1 MKIFWMRTAAV
12 VIAVCMLLSANAYAA
27 DGIETQ
33 NFHGDVTEAEKYGAY
48 CVIPE
53 GTKEIP
59 DGRYTENNFDNLVLN
74 EGLESIGSEAFVNDL
89 PFFWKVYI
97 PASVKSIGDN
107 AFGYSSY
114 GNRLTGFVIFGHS
127 GTEAERYAK
136 REGFKFV
143 TINCDNSTG
152 ENILTI
158 DDMITTSYTFG
169 RTFDKV
175 IVNPGA
181 SVYDEDFSYATVYNL
196 ILNDDGSGKKITLY
210 VGAFSGIEIETLYV
224 PSNVEFK
231 SDNSGGLGSTFAV
244 CKNLKTAYVASEVC
258 EGMFSGCTSLKEVY
272 FTSDNVARYVD
283 NRAFE
288 GCTALEK
295 IDFTRKSN
303 NKLTI
308 CYMVFDN
315 CPSLKE
321 IIWGSNVECYSYF
334 HSSKNLEKVM
344 IFGSPDPSN
353 LIDCSFSSNAKIYM
367 FKKYCDLYGDPKS
380 NFYIQNAVPLHTIY
394 EVDYALSNSS
404 INDYKFHVDDRADK
418 IQVIEETGAT
428 RTFNRHAGNVSIES
442 YSANGQRVND
452 MSADLAYE
460 VWTVHTRLT
469 PGTNLQVRSKYGL
482 EWSEIKHKFTVTT
495 LYSDQTLKSA
505 EISSN
510 KDNGNYADCKI
521 VTGSGV
527 TKVRIE
533 YEDGMTT
540 TLNTSAATFNESLL
554 TYTYNIT
561 VKPRHSGKNEFK
573 LYIKTPTDGW
583 KYQQTLTYTVK

>member
-1 MKIFWMRTAAV
+1 MKIFWMRTAALFV
-12 VIAVCMLLSANAYAA
+12 SICLILSVNMYSVSALRDDLPDA
-27 DGIETQ
+27 
-33 NFHGDVTEAEKYGAY
+33 EACGY

-59 DGRYTENNFDNLVLN
+59 DGRYTDNDFDYLVLN

-89 PFFWKVYI
+89 WYFTTVYV
-97 PASVKSIGDN
+97 PASVKSIGEK
-107 AFGYSSY
+107 AFGYRANGYKNDFTIY
-114 GNRLTGFVIFGHS
+114 GYS

-158 DDMITTSYTFG
+158 DDSMTTSYTFG

-181 SVYDEDFSYATVYNL
+181 SVHDEDFSYATVYNL

-210 VGAFSGIEIETLYV
+210 GGAFSGTEIETLYI

-231 SDNSGGLGSTFAV
+231 SDNSGGLGGTFAV

-258 EGMFSGCTSLKEVY
+258 QSMFSGCTALKEVY
-272 FTSDNVARYVD
+272 FTPDNIATEVD
-283 NRAFE
+283 DRAFE

-308 CYMVFDN
+308 GYMVFDN

-321 IIWGSNVECYSYF
+321 IIWGSNVKCYSSFY
-334 HSSKNLEKVM
+334 SCKNLEKV
-344 IFGSPDPSN
+344 IICGIPDPSD
-353 LIDCSFSSNAKIYM
+353 LIDCGFSDNTKIYM
-367 FKKYCDLYGDPKS
+367 PKEFS
-380 NFYIQNAVPLHTIY
+380 DIYTKPRAIFYIPNAVPLYMVSAVNYTP
-394 EVDYALSNSS
+394 SNSS

-482 EWSEIKHKFTVTT
+482 EWSEIKHRFTVTT
-495 LYSDQTLKSA
+495 LYSD
-505 EISSN
+505 
-510 KDNGNYADCKI
+510 
-521 VTGSGV
+521 
-527 TKVRIE
+527 
-533 YEDGMTT
+533 
-540 TLNTSAATFNESLL
+540 
-554 TYTYNIT
+554 
-561 VKPRHSGKNEFK
+561 
-573 LYIKTPTDGW
+573 
-583 KYQQTLTYTVK
+583 

>member
-1 MKIFWMRTAAV
+1 MKKFWLRTAAV

-33 NFHGDVTEAEKYGAY
+33 NFYGDVTEAEKYGAY

-59 DGRYTENNFDNLVLN
+59 DGRYTENNFDNLILN

-181 SVYDEDFSYATVYNL
+181 SVHDEDFLYATVYNL
-196 ILNDDGSGKKITLY
+196 ILNDDGSGKKITLR
-210 VGAFSGIEIETLYV
+210 GDAFSGIEIETLYV
-224 PSNVEFK
+224 PSNVVFEQ
-231 SDNSGGLGSTFAV
+231 DRSGYRGSAFSG

-258 EGMFSGCTSLKEVY
+258 NGMFSGCSSLKEVY
-272 FTSDNVARYVD
+272 FTPDNISTEVD
-283 NRAFE
+283 DRAFE

-308 CYMVFDN
+308 GYMVFDN

-321 IIWGSNVECYSYF
+321 IIWGSNVKCYSSFY
-334 HSSKNLEKVM
+334 SCKNLEKVM

-418 IQVIEETGAT
+418 LQVIEETGAT

-469 PGTNLQVRSKYGL
+469 PGTNLQVHSKYGL

-573 LYIKTPTDGW
+573 LYIKTPTGGW

>member
-1 MKIFWMRTAAV
+1 MKKFWLRTAAV

-33 NFHGDVTEAEKYGAY
+33 NFYGDVTEAEKYGAY

-59 DGRYTENNFDNLVLN
+59 DGRYTENNFDNLILN

-196 ILNDDGSGKKITLY
+196 ILNDDGSGKKITLR
-210 VGAFSGIEIETLYV
+210 GDAFSGIEIETLYV
-224 PSNVEFK
+224 PSNVVFEQ
-231 SDNSGGLGSTFAV
+231 DRSGYRGSAFSG
-244 CKNLKTAYVASEVC
+244 CDNLKTAYVASEVC
-258 EGMFSGCTSLKEVY
+258 NGMFSGCSSLKEVY
-272 FTSDNVARYVD
+272 FTPDNIATEVD
-283 NRAFE
+283 DRAFE

-308 CYMVFDN
+308 GYMVFDN
-315 CPSLKE
+315 CPNLKE
-321 IIWGSNVECYSYF
+321 IIWGSNVKCYSSFY
-334 HSSKNLEKVM
+334 SCKNLEKV
-344 IFGSPDPSN
+344 IICGIPDPSD
-353 LIDCSFSSNAKIYM
+353 LIDCGFSDNTKIYM
-367 FKKYCDLYGDPKS
+367 PKEFS
-380 NFYIQNAVPLHTIY
+380 DIYTKPGAIFYIPNAVPLYMVSAVNYTP
-394 EVDYALSNSS
+394 SNSS

-442 YSANGQRVND
+442 YSANGQRVNVAAEVLRVVVIPSSYS
-452 MSADLAYE
+452 MRTLVTPEPVTILQSA
-460 VWTVHTRLT
+460 
-469 PGTNLQVRSKYGL
+469 
-482 EWSEIKHKFTVTT
+482 
-495 LYSDQTLKSA
+495 
-505 EISSN
+505 
-510 KDNGNYADCKI
+510 
-521 VTGSGV
+521 
-527 TKVRIE
+527 
-533 YEDGMTT
+533 
-540 TLNTSAATFNESLL
+540 
-554 TYTYNIT
+554 
-561 VKPRHSGKNEFK
+561 
-573 LYIKTPTDGW
+573 
-583 KYQQTLTYTVK
+583 

>member
-59 DGRYTENNFDNLVLN
+59 DGRYTENNFDNLILN

-89 PFFWKVYI
+89 WYFTTVYV
-97 PASVKSIGDN
+97 PASVKSIGEK
-107 AFGYSSY
+107 AFGYRANGYKNDFTIY
-114 GNRLTGFVIFGHS
+114 GYS

-196 ILNDDGSGKKITLY
+196 ILNDDGSGKKITLR
-210 VGAFSGIEIETLYV
+210 GDAFSGIEIETLYV
-224 PSNVEFK
+224 PSNVVFEQ
-231 SDNSGGLGSTFAV
+231 DRSGYRGSAFSG

-258 EGMFSGCTSLKEVY
+258 QSMFSGCTALKEVY
-272 FTSDNVARYVD
+272 FTPDNVAKYVD
-283 NRAFE
+283 NYAFE

-295 IDFTRKSN
+295 LDLRRKKPN
-303 NKLTI
+303 LVI
-308 CYMVFDN
+308 CYMVFGN
-315 CPSLKE
+315 CSSLKE
-321 IIWGSNVECYSYF
+321 IIWGSNVKCYSSFY
-334 HSSKNLEKVM
+334 SCKNLEKV
-344 IFGSPDPSN
+344 IICGIPDPSD
-353 LIDCSFSSNAKIYM
+353 LIDCGFSDNTKIYM
-367 FKKYCDLYGDPKS
+367 PKEFS
-380 NFYIQNAVPLHTIY
+380 DIYTKPGAIFYIPNAVPLYMVSAVNYTP
-394 EVDYALSNSS
+394 SNSS

-505 EISSN
+505 EFSSN

-561 VKPRHSGKNEFK
+561 VKPRHTGKNEFK

>member
-59 DGRYTENNFDNLVLN
+59 DGRYTENNFDNLILN

-89 PFFWKVYI
+89 PFFWTVYI

-210 VGAFSGIEIETLYV
+210 VGAFSGTEIETLYI

-231 SDNSGGLGSTFAV
+231 SDNSGGLGGTFAV

-258 EGMFSGCTSLKEVY
+258 QSMFSGCTALKEVY
-272 FTSDNVARYVD
+272 FTPDNVAKYVD
-283 NRAFE
+283 DRAFE

-295 IDFTRKSN
+295 VDFTRKSN
-303 NKLTI
+303 NSLAI
-308 CYMVFDN
+308 CYFVFDN

-321 IIWGSNVECYSYF
+321 IVWGSNVECYSYF

-505 EISSN
+505 EIASN
-510 KDNGNYADCKI
+510 KDNDNYADCKI

-527 TKVRIE
+527 NKVRIE

>member
-1 MKIFWMRTAAV
+1 MKKFWMRTAV
-12 VIAVCMLLSANAYAA
+12 LFVSICLILSVNMYSVSALRDDLPDA
-27 DGIETQ
+27 
-33 NFHGDVTEAEKYGAY
+33 EACGY

-59 DGRYTENNFDNLVLN
+59 DGRYTENNFDYLVLN

-97 PASVKSIGDN
+97 PASVKLIGDN

-196 ILNDDGSGKKITLY
+196 ILNDDGSGKKITLR
-210 VGAFSGIEIETLYV
+210 GDAFSGIEIETLYV
-224 PSNVEFK
+224 PSNVVFEQDSF
-231 SDNSGGLGSTFAV
+231 GCRGSVFS
-244 CKNLKTAYVASEVC
+244 CCDNLKTAYIASEVC
-258 EGMFSGCTSLKEVY
+258 NGMFSGCSSLKEVY
-272 FTSDNVARYVD
+272 FTPDNIATEVD
-283 NRAFE
+283 DRAFE
-288 GCTALEK
+288 GCTSLEK

-308 CYMVFDN
+308 GYMVFDN

-321 IIWGSNVECYSYF
+321 IIWGSNVKCYSSFY
-334 HSSKNLEKVM
+334 SCKNLEKV
-344 IFGSPDPSN
+344 IICGIPDPSD
-353 LIDCSFSSNAKIYM
+353 LIDCGFSDNTKIYM
-367 FKKYCDLYGDPKS
+367 PKEFS
-380 NFYIQNAVPLHTIY
+380 DIYTKPGAIFYIPNAVPLYMVSAVNYTP
-394 EVDYALSNSS
+394 SNSS
-404 INDYKFHVDDRADK
+404 INNYKFHVDDRADK
-418 IQVIEETGAT
+418 LQVIEETGAT

-505 EISSN
+505 EIASN

>member
-33 NFHGDVTEAEKYGAY
+33 NFYGDVTEAEKYGAY

-59 DGRYTENNFDNLVLN
+59 DGRYTENNFDNLILN

-181 SVYDEDFSYATVYNL
+181 SVHDEDFSYATVYNL

-210 VGAFSGIEIETLYV
+210 GGAFSGTEIETLYI

-231 SDNSGGLGSTFAV
+231 SDNSGGLGNTFAV
-244 CKNLKTAYVASEVC
+244 CKNLKTAYIASEVC
-258 EGMFSGCTSLKEVY
+258 ESMFSGCTALKEVY

-295 IDFTRKSN
+295 VDFTRKSN
-303 NKLTI
+303 NCLTI
-308 CYMVFDN
+308 CYFVFDN

-321 IIWGSNVECYSYF
+321 IIWGTNVECYSYF
-334 HSSKNLEKVM
+334 HSSKNLEKV
-344 IFGSPDPSN
+344 IIYGSPNPSN

-367 FKKYCDLYGDPKS
+367 FKKYCDLFGDPKS
-380 NFYIQNAVPLHTIY
+380 SFYIQNAVPLHTIY
-394 EVDYALSNSS
+394 EVDYTLSNSS
-404 INDYKFHVDDRADK
+404 INDYKIHVDDRADK

-540 TLNTSAATFNESLL
+540 TLNSSAATFNESLL

>member
-181 SVYDEDFSYATVYNL
+181 SVHDEDFLYATVYNL

-210 VGAFSGIEIETLYV
+210 GGAFSGIEIETLYV

-231 SDNSGGLGSTFAV
+231 SDNSGGLGGTFAV

-258 EGMFSGCTSLKEVY
+258 QSMFSGCTALKEVY
-272 FTSDNVARYVD
+272 FTPDNVAKYVD
-283 NRAFE
+283 NYAFE

-295 IDFTRKSN
+295 LDLRRKKPN
-303 NKLTI
+303 LVI
-308 CYMVFDN
+308 CYMVFGN
-315 CPSLKE
+315 CSSLKE

>member
-1 MKIFWMRTAAV
+1 MKKFWMRTAV
-12 VIAVCMLLSANAYAA
+12 LFVSICLILSVNMYSVSALRDDLPDA
-27 DGIETQ
+27 
-33 NFHGDVTEAEKYGAY
+33 EACGY

-59 DGRYTENNFDNLVLN
+59 DGRYTENNFDYLVLN

-89 PFFWKVYI
+89 WYFTTVYV
-97 PASVKSIGDN
+97 PASVKSIGEK
-107 AFGYSSY
+107 AFGYRANGYKNDFTIY
-114 GNRLTGFVIFGHS
+114 GYS
-127 GTEAERYAK
+127 GTEAERYANDN
-136 REGFKFV
+136 GFKFV

-158 DDMITTSYTFG
+158 DDMITTSNTFG

-196 ILNDDGSGKKITLY
+196 ILNDDGSGKKITLR
-210 VGAFSGIEIETLYV
+210 GDAFSGIEIETLYV
-224 PSNVEFK
+224 PSNVVFEQDSFGCRG
-231 SDNSGGLGSTFAV
+231 SVFSG
-244 CKNLKTAYVASEVC
+244 CDNLKTAYVASEVC
-258 EGMFSGCTSLKEVY
+258 NGMFSGCSSLKEVY
-272 FTSDNVARYVD
+272 FTPDNIATEVD
-283 NRAFE
+283 DRAFE

-308 CYMVFDN
+308 GYIVFDN

-321 IIWGSNVECYSYF
+321 IIWGSNVKCYSSFY
-334 HSSKNLEKVM
+334 SCKNLEKV
-344 IFGSPDPSN
+344 IICGIPDPSD
-353 LIDCSFSSNAKIYM
+353 LIDCGFSDNTKIYM
-367 FKKYCDLYGDPKS
+367 PKEFS
-380 NFYIQNAVPLHTIY
+380 DIYTKPGAIFYIPNAVPLYMVSAVNYTP
-394 EVDYALSNSS
+394 SNSS
-404 INDYKFHVDDRADK
+404 INDYKFHVDERADK
-418 IQVIEETGAT
+418 LQVIEETGAT
-428 RTFNRHAGNVSIES
+428 RTFNRHASNVSIES

-505 EISSN
+505 EIASN

>member
-27 DGIETQ
+27 DRIETQ

-196 ILNDDGSGKKITLY
+196 ILNDDGSGKKITLR
-210 VGAFSGIEIETLYV
+210 GDAFSGIEIETLYV
-224 PSNVEFK
+224 PSNVVFEQ
-231 SDNSGGLGSTFAV
+231 DRSGYRGSAFSG
-244 CKNLKTAYVASEVC
+244 CKNLKTAYIASEVC
-258 EGMFSGCTSLKEVY
+258 NGMFSGCSSLKEVY
-272 FTSDNVARYVD
+272 FTPDNIATEVD
-283 NRAFE
+283 DRAFE

-308 CYMVFDN
+308 GYMVFDN

-404 INDYKFHVDDRADK
+404 INDYNFHVDDRADK
-418 IQVIEETGAT
+418 LQVIEETGAT

-561 VKPRHSGKNEFK
+561 VKPRHTGKNEFK

>member
-1 MKIFWMRTAAV
+1 M
-12 VIAVCMLLSANAYAA
+12 
-27 DGIETQ
+27 
-33 NFHGDVTEAEKYGAY
+33 
-48 CVIPE
+48 
-53 GTKEIP
+53 
-59 DGRYTENNFDNLVLN
+59 
-74 EGLESIGSEAFVNDL
+74 

-181 SVYDEDFSYATVYNL
+181 SVYEEDFSYATVYNL
-196 ILNDDGSGKKITLY
+196 ILNDDGSGKKITLR
-210 VGAFSGIEIETLYV
+210 GDAFSGIEIETLYV
-224 PSNVEFK
+224 PSNVVFEQ
-231 SDNSGGLGSTFAV
+231 DRSGYRGSAFSG
-244 CKNLKTAYVASEVC
+244 CKNLKTAYIASEVC
-258 EGMFSGCTSLKEVY
+258 NGMFSGCSSLKEVY
-272 FTSDNVARYVD
+272 FTPDNIATEVD
-283 NRAFE
+283 DRAFE

-308 CYMVFDN
+308 GYMVFDN

-321 IIWGSNVECYSYF
+321 IIWGSNVECYSSFY
-334 HSSKNLEKVM
+334 SCKNLEKVM

-353 LIDCSFSSNAKIYM
+353 LIDCISSSNTKVYM
-367 FKKYCDLYGDPKS
+367 YKKYCDLFGDPKS
-380 NFYIQNAVPLHTIY
+380 SFYIQNAVPLHTIY
-394 EVDYALSNSS
+394 EVDYTLSNSS

-482 EWSEIKHKFTVTT
+482 EWSEIKYKFTVTT

-554 TYTYNIT
+554 TYAYNIT

>member
-89 PFFWKVYI
+89 WYFTTVYV
-97 PASVKSIGDN
+97 PASVKSIGEK
-107 AFGYSSY
+107 AFGYRANGYKNDFTIY
-114 GNRLTGFVIFGHS
+114 GYS
-127 GTEAERYAK
+127 GTEAERYANDN
-136 REGFKFV
+136 GFKFV
-143 TINCDNSTG
+143 TINYDNSTG

-158 DDMITTSYTFG
+158 DDSMTTSYTFG

-181 SVYDEDFSYATVYNL
+181 SVHDEDFLYATVYNL

-210 VGAFSGIEIETLYV
+210 GGAFSGTEIETLYI

-231 SDNSGGLGSTFAV
+231 SDNSGGLGGTFAV

-258 EGMFSGCTSLKEVY
+258 QSMFSGCTALKEVY
-272 FTSDNVARYVD
+272 FTPDNVAKYVD
-283 NRAFE
+283 NYAFE

-295 IDFTRKSN
+295 LDLRRKKPN
-303 NKLTI
+303 LVI
-308 CYMVFDN
+308 CYMVFGN
-315 CPSLKE
+315 CSSLKE
-321 IIWGSNVECYSYF
+321 IIWGSNVECYSSFY
-334 HSSKNLEKVM
+334 SCKNLEKVM
-344 IFGSPDPSN
+344 IFGSPDPST
-353 LIDCSFSSNAKIYM
+353 LIDCISSSNTKVYM
-367 FKKYCDLYGDPKS
+367 YKKYCDLLGDPKS
-380 NFYIQNAVPLHTIY
+380 SFYIQNAVPLHTIY
-394 EVDYALSNSS
+394 EVDYTLSNSS

-452 MSADLAYE
+452 MSVDLAYE

>member
-33 NFHGDVTEAEKYGAY
+33 NFYGDVTEAEKYGAY

-59 DGRYTENNFDNLVLN
+59 DGRYTENNFDNLILN

-196 ILNDDGSGKKITLY
+196 ILNDDGSGKKITLR
-210 VGAFSGIEIETLYV
+210 GDAFSGIEIETLYV
-224 PSNVEFK
+224 PSNVVFEQ
-231 SDNSGGLGSTFAV
+231 DRSGYRGSAFSG
-244 CKNLKTAYVASEVC
+244 CKNLKTAYIASEVC
-258 EGMFSGCTSLKEVY
+258 NGMFSGCSSLKEVY
-272 FTSDNVARYVD
+272 FTPDNIATEVD
-283 NRAFE
+283 DRAFE

-308 CYMVFDN
+308 GYMVFDN

-418 IQVIEETGAT
+418 LQVIEETGAT

-510 KDNGNYADCKI
+510 KDNDSYADCKI

-561 VKPRHSGKNEFK
+561 VKPRHIGKNEFK

>member
-59 DGRYTENNFDNLVLN
+59 DGRYTENNFDNLILN

-321 IIWGSNVECYSYF
+321 IIWGSNVECYSSFY
-334 HSSKNLEKVM
+334 SCKNLEKVM

>member
-59 DGRYTENNFDNLVLN
+59 DGRYTENNFDNLILN

-89 PFFWKVYI
+89 PFFWTVYI

-210 VGAFSGIEIETLYV
+210 VGAFSGTEIETLYI

-231 SDNSGGLGSTFAV
+231 SDNSGGLGGTFAV

-258 EGMFSGCTSLKEVY
+258 QSMFSGCTALKEVY
-272 FTSDNVARYVD
+272 FTPDNVAKYVD
-283 NRAFE
+283 DRAFE

-295 IDFTRKSN
+295 VDFTRKSN
-303 NKLTI
+303 NSLAI
-308 CYMVFDN
+308 CYFVFDN

-321 IIWGSNVECYSYF
+321 IVWGSNVECYSYF

-418 IQVIEETGAT
+418 LQVIEETGAT

-460 VWTVHTRLT
+460 IWTVHTRLT

-495 LYSDQTLKSA
+495 LYSDQTLRSA

>member
-33 NFHGDVTEAEKYGAY
+33 NFYGDVTEAEKYGAY

-59 DGRYTENNFDNLVLN
+59 DGRYTENNFDNLILN

-175 IVNPGA
+175 IVNLGA

-210 VGAFSGIEIETLYV
+210 GGAFSGTEIETLYI

-231 SDNSGGLGSTFAV
+231 SDNSGGLGNTFAV
-244 CKNLKTAYVASEVC
+244 CKNLKTAYIASEVC
-258 EGMFSGCTSLKEVY
+258 ESMFSGCTALKEVY

-295 IDFTRKSN
+295 VDFTRKSN
-303 NKLTI
+303 NCLTI
-308 CYMVFDN
+308 CYFVFDN

-321 IIWGSNVECYSYF
+321 IIWGTNVECYSYF
-334 HSSKNLEKVM
+334 HSSKNLEKV
-344 IFGSPDPSN
+344 IIYGSPNPSN

-367 FKKYCDLYGDPKS
+367 FKKYCDLFGDPKS
-380 NFYIQNAVPLHTIY
+380 SFYIQNAVPLHTIY
-394 EVDYALSNSS
+394 EVDYTLSNSS
-404 INDYKFHVDDRADK
+404 INDYKIHVDDRADK

-540 TLNTSAATFNESLL
+540 TLNSSAATFNESLL

>member
-1 MKIFWMRTAAV
+1 MKKFWLRTAAV

-33 NFHGDVTEAEKYGAY
+33 IFYGDVTEAEKYGAY

-59 DGRYTENNFDNLVLN
+59 DGRYTENNFDNLILN

-210 VGAFSGIEIETLYV
+210 GGAFSGTEIETLYI

-231 SDNSGGLGSTFAV
+231 SDNSGGLGGTFAV

-258 EGMFSGCTSLKEVY
+258 QSMFSGCTALKEVY
-272 FTSDNVARYVD
+272 FTPDNVAKYVD
-283 NRAFE
+283 DRAFE

-295 IDFTRKSN
+295 VDFTRKSN
-303 NKLTI
+303 NSLAI
-308 CYMVFDN
+308 CYFVFDN

-321 IIWGSNVECYSYF
+321 IVWGSNVECYSYF

-418 IQVIEETGAT
+418 LQVIEETGAT

>member
-1 MKIFWMRTAAV
+1 MKKFWLRTAAV

-33 NFHGDVTEAEKYGAY
+33 NFYGDVTEAEKYGAY

-59 DGRYTENNFDNLVLN
+59 DGRYTENNFDNLILN

-181 SVYDEDFSYATVYNL
+181 SVHDEDFLYATVYNL

-210 VGAFSGIEIETLYV
+210 GGAFSGTEIETLYI

-231 SDNSGGLGSTFAV
+231 SDNSGGLGGTFAV

-258 EGMFSGCTSLKEVY
+258 QSMFSRCTALKEVY
-272 FTSDNVARYVD
+272 FTPDNVAKYVD
-283 NRAFE
+283 DRAFE

-295 IDFTRKSN
+295 VDFTRKSN
-303 NKLTI
+303 NSLAI
-308 CYMVFDN
+308 CYFVFDN

-321 IIWGSNVECYSYF
+321 IVWGSNVECYSYF

-418 IQVIEETGAT
+418 LQVIEETGAT

>member
-59 DGRYTENNFDNLVLN
+59 DGRYTENNFDNLILN

-152 ENILTI
+152 ENILII

-258 EGMFSGCTSLKEVY
+258 NGMFSGCSSLKEVY
-272 FTSDNVARYVD
+272 FTPDNIATEVD
-283 NRAFE
+283 DRAFE

-308 CYMVFDN
+308 GYMVFDN

-321 IIWGSNVECYSYF
+321 IIWGSNVECYSSFY
-334 HSSKNLEKVM
+334 SCKNLEKVM

-428 RTFNRHAGNVSIES
+428 RTINRHAGNVSIES

>member
-1 MKIFWMRTAAV
+1 MKKFWLRTAAV

-27 DGIETQ
+27 DGIETH
-33 NFHGDVTEAEKYGAY
+33 NFYGDVTEAEMYGY

-59 DGRYTENNFDNLVLN
+59 DGRYTENNFDNLILN

-181 SVYDEDFSYATVYNL
+181 SVYDEDFLYATVYNL

-210 VGAFSGIEIETLYV
+210 GGAFSGTEIETLYI

-231 SDNSGGLGSTFAV
+231 SDNSGGLGGTFAV

-258 EGMFSGCTSLKEVY
+258 QSMFSGCTALKEVY
-272 FTSDNVARYVD
+272 FTPDNVAKYVD
-283 NRAFE
+283 DRAFE

-295 IDFTRKSN
+295 FDFTRKSN
-303 NKLTI
+303 NSLAI
-308 CYMVFDN
+308 CYFVFDN

-321 IIWGSNVECYSYF
+321 IVWGSNVECYSYF

-394 EVDYALSNSS
+394 EVDYTLSNSS

-482 EWSEIKHKFTVTT
+482 EWSEIKYKFTVTT

-505 EISSN
+505 EIASN
-510 KDNGNYADCKI
+510 KDNDNYADCKI

-527 TKVRIE
+527 NKVRIE

-561 VKPRHSGKNEFK
+561 VKPRHGGKNEFK

>member
-1 MKIFWMRTAAV
+1 MKKFWMRTAV
-12 VIAVCMLLSANAYAA
+12 LFVSICLILSVNMYSVSALRDDLPDA
-27 DGIETQ
+27 
-33 NFHGDVTEAEKYGAY
+33 EACGY

-59 DGRYTENNFDNLVLN
+59 DGRYTENNFDYLVLN

-89 PFFWKVYI
+89 WYFTTVYV
-97 PASVKSIGDN
+97 PASVKSIGEK
-107 AFGYSSY
+107 AFGYRANGYKNDFTIY
-114 GNRLTGFVIFGHS
+114 GYS
-127 GTEAERYAK
+127 GTEAERYANDN
-136 REGFKFV
+136 GFKFV

-196 ILNDDGSGKKITLY
+196 ILNDDGSGKKITLR
-210 VGAFSGIEIETLYV
+210 GDAFSGIEIETLYV
-224 PSNVEFK
+224 PSNVVFEQDSFGCRG
-231 SDNSGGLGSTFAV
+231 SVFSG
-244 CKNLKTAYVASEVC
+244 CDNLKTAYIASEVC
-258 EGMFSGCTSLKEVY
+258 NGMFSGCSSLKEVY
-272 FTSDNVARYVD
+272 FTPDNIATEVD
-283 NRAFE
+283 DRAFE

-308 CYMVFDN
+308 GYMVFDN

-321 IIWGSNVECYSYF
+321 IIWGSNVKCYSSFY
-334 HSSKNLEKVM
+334 SCKNLEKV
-344 IFGSPDPSN
+344 IICGIPDPSD
-353 LIDCSFSSNAKIYM
+353 LIDCGFSDNTKIYM
-367 FKKYCDLYGDPKS
+367 PKEFS
-380 NFYIQNAVPLHTIY
+380 DIYTKPGPIFYIPNAVPLYMVSAVNYTP
-394 EVDYALSNSS
+394 SNSS
-404 INDYKFHVDDRADK
+404 INDYKFHVDERADK
-418 IQVIEETGAT
+418 LQVIEETGAT
-428 RTFNRHAGNVSIES
+428 RTFNRHASNVSIES

-505 EISSN
+505 EIASN

>member
-1 MKIFWMRTAAV
+1 MKKFWLRTAAV

-33 NFHGDVTEAEKYGAY
+33 NFYGDVTEAEKYGAY

-59 DGRYTENNFDNLVLN
+59 DGRYTENNFDNLILN

-181 SVYDEDFSYATVYNL
+181 SVHDEDFLYATVYNL
-196 ILNDDGSGKKITLY
+196 ILNDDGSGKKITLCG
-210 VGAFSGIEIETLYV
+210 GAFSGTEIETLYI

-258 EGMFSGCTSLKEVY
+258 QSMFSGCTSLKEVY
-272 FTSDNVARYVD
+272 FTPDNVAKYVD
-283 NRAFE
+283 DRAFE

-295 IDFTRKSN
+295 VDFTRKSN
-303 NKLTI
+303 NSLAI
-308 CYMVFDN
+308 CYFVFDN

-321 IIWGSNVECYSYF
+321 IVWGSNVECYSYF

>member
-33 NFHGDVTEAEKYGAY
+33 NFYGDVTEAEKYGAY

-59 DGRYTENNFDNLVLN
+59 DGRYTENNFDNLILN

-210 VGAFSGIEIETLYV
+210 GGAFSGTEIETLYI

-231 SDNSGGLGSTFAV
+231 SDNSGGLGGTFAV

-258 EGMFSGCTSLKEVY
+258 ESMFSGCTALKEVY

-283 NRAFE
+283 DRAFE

-295 IDFTRKSN
+295 VDFTRKSN
-303 NKLTI
+303 NSLAI
-308 CYMVFDN
+308 CYFVFDN

-321 IIWGSNVECYSYF
+321 IVWGSNVECYSFF

-482 EWSEIKHKFTVTT
+482 EWSEIKHRFTVTT

>member
-1 MKIFWMRTAAV
+1 MKIFWLRTAAV

-33 NFHGDVTEAEKYGAY
+33 NFYGDVTEAEKYGAY

-169 RTFDKV
+169 RIFDKV

-196 ILNDDGSGKKITLY
+196 ILNDDGSGKKITLR
-210 VGAFSGIEIETLYV
+210 GDAFSGIEIETLYV
-224 PSNVEFK
+224 PSNVVFEQ
-231 SDNSGGLGSTFAV
+231 DRSGYRGSAFSG
-244 CKNLKTAYVASEVC
+244 CKNLKTAFIASEVC
-258 EGMFSGCTSLKEVY
+258 QSMFSGCTSLKEVY
-272 FTSDNVARYVD
+272 FTPDNVAKYVD
-283 NRAFE
+283 DRAFE

-295 IDFTRKSN
+295 VDFTRKSN
-303 NKLTI
+303 NSLAI
-308 CYMVFDN
+308 CYFVFDN

-321 IIWGSNVECYSYF
+321 IVWGSNVECYSYF

-394 EVDYALSNSS
+394 EVDYTLSNSS

-469 PGTNLQVRSKYGL
+469 PGTNLQVHSKYGL